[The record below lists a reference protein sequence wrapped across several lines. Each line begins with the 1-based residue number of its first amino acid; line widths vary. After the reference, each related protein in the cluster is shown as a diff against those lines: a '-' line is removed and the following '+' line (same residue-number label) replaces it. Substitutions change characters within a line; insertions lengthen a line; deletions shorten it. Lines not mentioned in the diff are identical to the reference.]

1 MIGTSY
7 LCSRY
12 TLAILAVTLP
22 LWLIGCG
29 PQQGQL
35 SGTITY
41 RGQPLQS
48 GEILFTGDESR
59 GHNCPGVI
67 VEIENGTFRTPPER
81 GHWGGAYIAYVT
93 AFKGQDTLFANY
105 EMHID
110 LPQGNTTVELVV
122 PDSAGGAPRK

>member
-1 MIGTSY
+1 MQLNLSVIAAIAIGS
-7 LCSRY
+7 L
-12 TLAILAVTLP
+12 LLV
-22 LWLIGCG
+22 GCG

-41 RGQPLQS
+41 RGKPIQS

-59 GHNCPGVI
+59 GHSCPGVM
-67 VEIENGTFRTPPER
+67 VEIHNGSFRTPPER
-81 GHWGGAYIAYVT
+81 GHWGGPYIAYVT
-93 AFKGQDTLFANY
+93 AYKGQDTVFANY

-122 PDSAGGAPRK
+122 PDSAGGRPGK